1 MGETLFWHFI
11 VPKMLEINT
20 LIGCEFVYLFAADP
34 TVNGSLTNYYREK
47 LHFNTMTHLGTIK
60 PSYDLNCFFMG
71 NRLRSLTGPANFVRS
86 RRRSDD
92 LWGLDHYMQDYFE
105 HFNLDLSAD
114 DIV

>member
-1 MGETLFWHFI
+1 
-11 VPKMLEINT
+11 
-20 LIGCEFVYLFAADP
+20 
-34 TVNGSLTNYYREK
+34 
-47 LHFNTMTHLGTIK
+47 MTHLGTIK

-86 RRRSDD
+86 RRRPDD